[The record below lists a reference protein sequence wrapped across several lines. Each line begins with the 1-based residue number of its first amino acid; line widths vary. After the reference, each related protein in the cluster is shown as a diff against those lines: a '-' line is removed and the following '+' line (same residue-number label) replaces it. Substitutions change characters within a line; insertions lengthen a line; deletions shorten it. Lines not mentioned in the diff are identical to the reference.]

1 MKKLMAL
8 IALVAMV
15 AVSSVAYAQSDTA
28 LLDASVNSST
38 TIQACGAL
46 DDDIT
51 LAAINVDST
60 TSNSATPCE
69 VIAYSNNIDGIT
81 VGLNGSD
88 AGLEETGAGTTEWT
102 KLAATLNAYDVATP
116 NTEAWG
122 FAIGAGTST
131 EYDLENDADIAGTP
145 DFETGAHSVK
155 YATVAGG
162 ADFGSE
168 TVVSSTGP
176 VAVDSS
182 FDLVVTVV
190 SSPAT
195 AALAYQDTLTLTLV
209 AL

>member
-60 TSNSATPCE
+60 TSNSATP
-69 VIAYSNNIDGIT
+69 SNNIDGIT